1 MEKIYGIHEGSIHEG
16 GCSRG
21 IFYRKIDDAI
31 KQAIESFEK
40 MEKES
45 YEMFY
50 ERDRDHYKDYKWRK
64 CNKVENRWHNT
75 VDEIVVI
82 EVELI

>member
-1 MEKIYGIHEGSIHEG
+1 MEKIYGIHEGCIHEG
-16 GCSRG
+16 GGSRG
-21 IFYRKIDDAI
+21 IFYRNIDDAI
-31 KQAIESFEK
+31 KQAISSFEEMDK
-40 MEKES
+40 QS

-50 ERDRDHYKDYKWRK
+50 ERNKDHYNDYMWRK

-82 EVELI
+82 EVELK